1 MTRLLGRPRA
11 LELLIGGQLVGA
23 ELAERYGLVNRALPA
38 GELDTFVDSLA
49 RRMAR
54 FRPEVIAA
62 IKATVNNVS
71 QGIPQEAYAVE
82 NASLYS
88 LFSEDLVELAHKQLA
103 AGVQTREGERDLE
116 GLIDR
121 M

>member
-1 MTRLLGRPRA
+1 
-11 LELLIGGQLVGA
+11 
-23 ELAERYGLVNRALPA
+23 
-38 GELDTFVDSLA
+38 
-49 RRMAR
+49 MAR
-54 FRPEVIAA
+54 VRPEVIVA
-62 IKATVNNVS
+62 IKATVNTVS
-71 QGIPQEAYAVE
+71 PGIPQEAYAVE